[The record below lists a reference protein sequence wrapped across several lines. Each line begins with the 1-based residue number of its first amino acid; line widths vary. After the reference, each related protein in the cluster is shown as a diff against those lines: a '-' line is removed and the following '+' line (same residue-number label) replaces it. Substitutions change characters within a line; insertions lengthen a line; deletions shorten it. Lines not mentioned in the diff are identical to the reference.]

1 MLAVWY
7 EPILELSHGK
17 HWEISGCW
25 WISGIILA
33 VMLACVVLVRYAGSL
48 RWFATLVRYAGSLR
62 WFATL
67 VRYAGSLRW
76 FATLECGAGLY

>member
-1 MLAVWY
+1 LGNIRVLVDLW
-7 EPILELSHGK
+7 HN
-17 HWEISGCW
+17 SGGDAGVRGAGSLRW
-25 WISGIILA
+25 FA
-33 VMLACVVLVRYAGSL
+33 TLVRYAGSL

-76 FATLECGAGLY
+76 NAVLAYIDLDQQQISNQ